1 MLKLSRIKKHLNIKN
16 GAIALSALASIGI
29 VYLSRADLQDR
40 VQAFLPSREQTTLAE
55 VLASPLESPI
65 ASPLEVSPTPVVAIV
80 KSPTPRPSVSPK
92 PSVTPLPKP
101 SVSPVASPVVT
112 NNTPPGA
119 GYSRQT
125 VSTSRGN
132 FTVDI
137 IAADLG
143 STRVIV
149 DTASPSD
156 CANDCPTLSLGEFVG
171 RNGAFAGINGSYF
184 CPATYPQCVD
194 KKNSFDTLLMNKDKV
209 YFNSDNNVYSSVPA
223 VIFSPGSVRFIRAS
237 SEWGR
242 DTGIDSMIANYPLLI
257 QNSANIFGGSDDPKQ
272 TSRGPRSFVGN
283 KGNII
288 YIGFVNNATVDEE
301 ATVLTTMGFENALH
315 LDEGGSTALWYG
327 GYKKGPGR
335 GLANAILF
343 VRR

>member
-1 MLKLSRIKKHLNIKN
+1 MLKLNKFKKHLNVKN
-16 GAIALSALASIGI
+16 GAIALSVVASIGI
-29 VYLSRADLQDR
+29 VYASRSQLQDR
-40 VQAFLPSREQTTLAE
+40 IQAFFPSQQPTTIAE
-55 VLASPLESPI
+55 VIPSPTETPIESPI
-65 ASPLEVSPTPVVAIV
+65 AASPTPVIAIV
-80 KSPTPRPSVSPK
+80 KTPTPRPGVPSGSSPK
-92 PSVTPLPKP
+92 PSVTP
-101 SVSPVASPVVT
+101 APVVT
-112 NNTPPGA
+112 NNIPPGA

-125 VSTSRGN
+125 VATARGN

-156 CANDCPTLSLGEFVG
+156 CANDCPALSLGEFVS

-184 CPATYPQCVD
+184 CPATYPQCAD

-223 VIFSPGSVRFIRAS
+223 VIFSPGSVRFIRSS

-257 QNSANIFGGSDDPKQ
+257 QNNANIFGGSDDPKQ

-283 KGNII
+283 KGNTI

-301 ATVLTTMGFENALH
+301 ATVLATMGFENALH

-343 VRR
+343 VQR